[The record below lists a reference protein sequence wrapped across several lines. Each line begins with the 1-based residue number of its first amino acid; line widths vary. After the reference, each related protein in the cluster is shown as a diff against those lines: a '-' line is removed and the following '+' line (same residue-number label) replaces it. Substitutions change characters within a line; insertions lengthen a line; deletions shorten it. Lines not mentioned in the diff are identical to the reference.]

1 MVTSEDRL
9 TAYDDP
15 YSPGL
20 SNDFLPSGAT
30 SPASVDE
37 IKAVLSNCH
46 TRRQCSLWS
55 ISLGRNYAYGGAAP
69 CLSGAMILD
78 LSRMQA
84 IEANEELA
92 YAVVEPGVTYV
103 TLYKF
108 IQDKRLKLWID
119 CTDPGWGSVL
129 GNALE
134 RGVGYTPFGDH
145 AAQLCGLEVV
155 LANGEVIRTGMG
167 AMEGNRTWP
176 LYQGA
181 FGPSLDGALLAVQ
194 FRRRDQGRHLADA
207 GARLFLRGRADV
219 PARGR
224 HRGRG

>member
-1 MVTSEDRL
+1 MAV
-9 TAYDDP
+9 P
-15 YSPGL
+15 
-20 SNDFLPSGAT
+20 LPVF
-30 SPASVDE
+30 PAS
-37 IKAVLSNCH
+37 
-46 TRRQCSLWS
+46 
-55 ISLGRNYAYGGAAP
+55 
-69 CLSGAMILD
+69 MILD

-167 AMEGNRTWP
+167 AMEETEPGHSIR
-176 LYQGA
+176 
-181 FGPSLDGALLAVQ
+181 
-194 FRRRDQGRHLADA
+194 
-207 GARLFLRGRADV
+207 ARSDLRSTGSSCSPISAS
-219 PARGR
+219 
-224 HRGRG
+224 